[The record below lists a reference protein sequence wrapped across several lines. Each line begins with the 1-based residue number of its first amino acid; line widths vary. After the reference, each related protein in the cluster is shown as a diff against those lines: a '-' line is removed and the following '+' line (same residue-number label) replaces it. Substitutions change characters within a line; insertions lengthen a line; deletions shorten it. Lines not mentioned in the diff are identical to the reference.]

1 METRNLQLD
10 SETAK
15 KWFSG
20 SVSELKDLAV
30 QTYTEL
36 DKKTLPK
43 SWWEL
48 GNVKGFF
55 VEEEC
60 GINFAICPVTDYSKN
75 VFATKEQAEACIAM
89 AQLSQLLKVY
99 NDGWVADYL
108 NYKGKFAIIFCDE
121 ELTVTFFS
129 KTRHF
134 LTFKD
139 MPTAELFLKN
149 FKELIEQAKPLL

>member
-10 SETAK
+10 FETAK
-15 KWFSG
+15 QWFG
-20 SVSELKDLAV
+20 GYVSELKDLAIKA
-30 QTYTEL
+30 YPEL
-36 DKKTLPK
+36 AKKELPK

-48 GNVKGFF
+48 GNVEGFF

-75 VFATKEQAEACIAM
+75 VFATKEQSEACIAM

-99 NDGWVADYL
+99 NDGWVSDYL
-108 NYKGKFAIIFCDE
+108 HHKGKFAIIFCAE
-121 ELTVTFFS
+121 ELTVSYFC

-139 MPTAELFLKN
+139 APTAKLFLEN
-149 FKELIEQAKPLL
+149 FRELIEQAKPLI

>member
-10 SETAK
+10 FETAK

-20 SVSELKDLAV
+20 SISELKDLAV
-30 QTYTEL
+30 QAYPEL
-36 DKKTLPK
+36 AKEKLPK

-48 GNVKGFF
+48 GNVEGFF

-60 GINFAICPVTDYSKN
+60 GIIFALCPVTDYSKN
-75 VFATKEQAEACIAM
+75 VFATREQAEACIAM

-108 NYKGKFAIIFCDE
+108 NDEQKFAIIFRAE
-121 ELTVTFFS
+121 ELTVNLFS
-129 KTRHF
+129 NTRHF

-139 MPTAELFLKN
+139 APTADLFLEN
-149 FKELIEQAKPLL
+149 FRELIEQAKPLL